1 MKAIPQILPTAS
13 DLLSLFLLF
22 VLGPFNFVSKK
33 TFIFII
39 F

>member
-1 MKAIPQILPTAS
+1 MKIALQILPTAF
-13 DLLSLFLLF
+13 DLLSLFQ
-22 VLGPFNFVSKK
+22 K

>member
-1 MKAIPQILPTAS
+1 MKIALQILPTTF
-13 DLLSLFLLF
+13 DLLSLFQ
-22 VLGPFNFVSKK
+22 K